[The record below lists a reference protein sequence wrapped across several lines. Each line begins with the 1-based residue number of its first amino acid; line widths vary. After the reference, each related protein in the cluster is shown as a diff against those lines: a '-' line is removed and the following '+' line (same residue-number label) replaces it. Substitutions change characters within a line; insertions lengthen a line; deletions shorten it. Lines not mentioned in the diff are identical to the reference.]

1 MFPGL
6 LQDFFDDFPFFYGIL
21 SKIPYKYISFLEIPP
36 KELVEDSFLNF
47 LEGYAHKCSRY
58 SPYIWSNTWRKLWRK
73 SYKYFLVPGKIS
85 ELHEESPRGI
95 SKIFTNGLAK
105 KLLLWIIFFRTL
117 SSVLKAMDK
126 QCNLWVIRVIQCRV
140 FRKFLS
146 QKFYPWFYQK
156 LHKNNCLQS
165 WINSWSHFLRN
176 TWAIA

>member
-1 MFPGL
+1 MLKIFPIYMEQYL
-6 LQDFFDDFPFFYGIL
+6 KKTLKKILQI
-21 SKIPYKYISFLEIPP
+21 FL
-36 KELVEDSFLNF
+36 K
-47 LEGYAHKCSRY
+47 R
-58 SPYIWSNTWRKLWRK
+58 
-73 SYKYFLVPGKIS
+73 VPGKIS

-105 KLLLWIIFFRTL
+105 KLLLWIIFFRIL
-117 SSVLKAMDK
+117 SFVLKAMDK

-156 LHKNNCLQS
+156 LHKNNCLKS